1 MWAGP
6 GTSCTR
12 QLMSASCCWRAT
24 LGTPPPELGTLAGAA
39 ERRSPIGEYTVSK
52 CYLVDRVFA
61 RLFAHPV
68 VRY

>member
-1 MWAGP
+1 
-6 GTSCTR
+6 
-12 QLMSASCCWRAT
+12 MSASCCWRAT